1 MTRFQRLLRSPV
13 YRPWFDQ
20 VHPLFWPVLY
30 WQLECTFAWMK
41 RTGIMDVMLSIRW
54 WGKVDVVYIGDKR
67 PDPSAYRPYV
77 LTKPRFDDPVWQSDL
92 PLAFAFDPLTVRPDA
107 TSILPLPRGRC
118 PEGTEGAFPLPNT
131 S

>member
-1 MTRFQRLLRSPV
+1 
-13 YRPWFDQ
+13 
-20 VHPLFWPVLY
+20 
-30 WQLECTFAWMK
+30 MK

-77 LTKPRFDDPVWQSDL
+77 FSKPRFDDPVWQSAV
-92 PLAFAFDPLTVRPDA
+92 PLAFAFDPLIVRPDA
-107 TSILPLPRGRC
+107 TFILPLLRGRC
-118 PEGTEGAFPLPNT
+118 PEGAEGAFPLPNT